1 MHGTVCAPASS
12 PSVYKGVPTDTPVIE
27 GGRGV
32 LAKLGLGNHMD
43 LLRPPVDLQISIGHN
58 FMHVNVYGE
67 IICKAVHR
75 VVPTDTQMMERD
87 RRVVGLCAGFVPLV
101 VPILNWSTFHPIM
114 SNRVALIFT

>member
-43 LLRPPVDLQISIGHN
+43 LLSPPVDLQMPIGHN
-58 FMHVNVYGE
+58 FMHVYMGQSFP
-67 IICKAVHR
+67 R
-75 VVPTDTQMMERD
+75 LSTGLSGLTQR
-87 RRVVGLCAGFVPLV
+87 
-101 VPILNWSTFHPIM
+101 
-114 SNRVALIFT
+114 